1 MRNHYKQILK
11 AFFHHK
17 LFRTRVDVLD
27 ITQEEMANLL
37 ALSSRSYV
45 DLDHGRRCCSA
56 VTLALFL
63 VCVCNDPAEFL
74 EELRYAFESVRTKA
88 N

>member
-1 MRNHYKQILK
+1 MRNRYKQILK

-27 ITQEEMANLL
+27 ITQEEMAHRIGI
-37 ALSSRSYV
+37 STRSYV
-45 DLDHGRRCCSA
+45 DLENGKTTCSA

-63 VCVCNDPAEFL
+63 AFVCIDPIVFR
-74 EELRYAFESVRTKA
+74 EELRYAFESVRAKA
-88 N
+88 T

>member
-1 MRNHYKQILK
+1 MRNRYKQILK

-27 ITQEEMANLL
+27 ITQKEMAPLL
-37 ALSSRSYV
+37 AMSCRSYV
-45 DLDHGRRCCSA
+45 DLEHGTTSCSA

-63 VCVCNDPAEFL
+63 VYVCSNPTAFL
-74 EELRYAFESVRTKA
+74 EDLRYAFEAVRTKA
-88 N
+88 S

>member
-1 MRNHYKQILK
+1 MRNRYEQVLK

-27 ITQEEMANLL
+27 ITQEEMAHRL
-37 ALSSRSYV
+37 AMSSRSYV
-45 DLDHGRRCCSA
+45 DLDHGRTSCSA

-63 VCVCNDPAEFL
+63 VYVCNDPTVFL
-74 EELRYAFESVRTKA
+74 EELRYAFETVGTKA
-88 N
+88 S

>member
-1 MRNHYKQILK
+1 MRNRYEQVLK

-27 ITQEEMANLL
+27 ITQEEMAHRL
-37 ALSSRSYV
+37 AMSSRSYV
-45 DLDHGRRCCSA
+45 DLDHGRTSCSA

-63 VCVCNDPAEFL
+63 VYVCNDPIVFL
-74 EELRYAFESVRTKA
+74 EELRYAFETVGTKA
-88 N
+88 S

>member
-27 ITQEEMANLL
+27 ITQEEMAHRL

-45 DLDHGRRCCSA
+45 DLDHGKTSCSA

-63 VCVCNDPAEFL
+63 VYVCNDPTAFL
-74 EELRYAFESVRTKA
+74 EELRYAFEAVRTKA
-88 N
+88 R